1 MADAVSWECP
11 DCLPLSG
18 DAPATEIGAC
28 KPIRDEAS
36 SDLVAAIRSIEADS
50 SLTDREK
57 AKKRQELMSKPKD
70 GRVDGEGDCSK
81 GNGRSL
87 LDLMDGSLNCSIC
100 MQLPER
106 PVTVIFPLDDCRFCH
121 FPEKMT
127 CGK

>member
-57 AKKRQELMSKPKD
+57 VKKCQELMSKPKD

-127 CGK
+127 WEK